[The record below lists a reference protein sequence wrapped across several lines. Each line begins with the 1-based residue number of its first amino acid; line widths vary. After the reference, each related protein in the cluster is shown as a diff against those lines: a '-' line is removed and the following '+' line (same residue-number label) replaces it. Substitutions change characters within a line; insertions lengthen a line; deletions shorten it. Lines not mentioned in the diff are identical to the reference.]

1 MLPTL
6 VFALVVSSAASAAVV
21 DPDAGSA
28 VPPPVVDAAT
38 RQRVVSSLLKCLDE
52 GYVFPEVARDVA
64 TAVRAKETA
73 GAYDGLSDPEAFARA
88 LDADVR
94 AVAKDGHLRV
104 FWSREVIPPG
114 GNGLEP
120 SVQERAEARARFA
133 GENYGF
139 EKAEVLPGNLG
150 YLELRYFAWSDVVG
164 EKIAGAMAFLADT
177 DALLIDLRR
186 NGGAVDPSSI
196 ALLAAYL
203 LKERTLLN
211 ELHWREGGKTRV
223 EQSWTPGWV
232 PGRRYL
238 DKPVYLVT
246 SHRTF
251 SGAEEFA
258 YDLQV
263 RKRVTIVGQTTGG
276 GANGGGDVRLDDHF
290 GVFLPTGRAVN
301 PVTGTNWEAV
311 GVKPDVEAD
320 AGKALLVARRAALD
334 RLAAA
339 APPDDP
345 RREAWAAGRADVEAA
360 LARFR
365 TVEFR
370 LAGHATAK
378 GVALAGEWNGWD
390 PRAQP
395 MARRDGAW
403 VATVD
408 LEPGAHPYKF
418 VVDGEWMVDPANPE
432 TARDGEHTNSV
443 RRVAG
448 GDAGVTRGG
457 GPPAARAGSR

>member
-1 MLPTL
+1 MLSTL
-6 VFALVVSSAASAAVV
+6 ALALVVSSAAAAAASDAPSAAT
-21 DPDAGSA
+21 
-28 VPPPVVDAAT
+28 VDAAT
-38 RQRVVSSLLKCLDE
+38 RQRVVSNLLKRLDE
-52 GYVFPEVARDVA
+52 GYVFPDVARDVA
-64 TAVRAKETA
+64 AAVRAKEAA
-73 GAYDGLSDPEAFARA
+73 GAYDGLRDPEAFARA

-104 FWSREVIPPG
+104 FWSREVLPPDGVG
-114 GNGLEP
+114 GLP
-120 SVQERAEARARFA
+120 SAEETARARERFSR
-133 GENYGF
+133 ENYGF
-139 EKAEVLPGNLG
+139 ERAEVLPGNLG

-164 EKIAGAMAFLADT
+164 EKIAGAMALLADT

-196 ALLAAYL
+196 ALLCAYL
-203 LKERTLLN
+203 LPERTLLN

-263 RKRVTIVGQTTGG
+263 RKRATIIGQTTGG
-276 GANGGGDVRLDDHF
+276 GANGGGDVRLDEHF

-301 PVTGTNWEAV
+301 PVTGTNWEGV

-320 AGKALLVARRAALD
+320 AGKALLVARRTALE
-334 RLAAA
+334 RLAASA
-339 APPDDP
+339 RPDDP
-345 RREAWAAGRADVEAA
+345 RREAWAAGRKDVEAA

-365 TVEFR
+365 PVEFR
-370 LAGHATAK
+370 LVGHDAATS
-378 GVALAGEWNGWD
+378 VTLAGEWNGWD
-390 PRAQP
+390 PRVQP

-408 LEPGAHPYKF
+408 LEPGAYPYKF
-418 VVDGEWMVDPANPE
+418 VVDGEWITDPANPE
-432 TARDGEHTNSV
+432 TAPDGPHTNSL
-443 RRVAG
+443 RRVDAG
-448 GDAGVTRGG
+448 GAAVTRGG